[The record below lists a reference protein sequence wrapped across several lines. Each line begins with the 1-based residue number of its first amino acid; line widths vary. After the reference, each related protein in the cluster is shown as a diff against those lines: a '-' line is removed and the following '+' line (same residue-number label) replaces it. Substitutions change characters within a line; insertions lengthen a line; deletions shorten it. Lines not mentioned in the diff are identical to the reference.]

1 MNVILVTVKL
11 PGLVRPFL
19 ATYDRV
25 SQVALDGTDCCMLTC
40 SYKSKHV
47 THTFCFCADFT
58 RLFLEELVGVFY
70 DFILNWASRFPPV
83 LIKLH

>member
-25 SQVALDGTDCCMLTC
+25 SQVALDGQIVACQLV
-40 SYKSKHV
+40 V
-47 THTFCFCADFT
+47 TSPNMSLIHS
-58 RLFLEELVGVFY
+58 VFVQISPDY
-70 DFILNWASRFPPV
+70 F
-83 LIKLH
+83 